1 MPKQKKEKKNKKE
14 KQKIKLSNKNTIII
28 DNRRITKQR
37 KDKNAK
43 SQMQNGVPY
52 PIYNEAIP
60 RNNPTIIN
68 VPQLQPN
75 NNYQIELLKKQNEQQ
90 NLLNDLN
97 KKIETQHLPLLE
109 YNQQFQ
115 NDLMNQLYNDREE
128 RKQILNEFNNNNQ
141 MKFSGL
147 NQAINRT
154 NKDLQNK
161 IEEMKNTT
169 NLLSYEKEF
178 NKIHNTMEDIY
189 RNALL
194 IPHSENMQKI
204 KSGIEDIQ
212 QNLMSS
218 VPKLENQNNVAIH
231 PMLEDRNEQPL
242 MKEYKNFKNEL
253 ADKYFNISYDKE
265 SKQPIADINIVELSK
280 LPKEVINNVNKGL
293 KKENTYAKQVEYKN
307 LFRQLNNKE
316 PDNKFY
322 EKIKNND
329 GLLTIE
335 INKIKEKL
343 NPSSPKINKVKVPK
357 TPQEKRPRG
366 RPRKNQKQTLNNE
379 DEAEDVGT
387 F

>member
-97 KKIETQHLPLLE
+97 KKFETQHLPLLE

-128 RKQILNEFNNNNQ
+128 RKQILNEFTNNNQ
-141 MKFSGL
+141 MKLTGI
-147 NQAINRT
+147 NQTINRT
-154 NKDLQNK
+154 NRDLQNK
-161 IEEMKNTT
+161 IEEIKN
-169 NLLSYEKEF
+169 L
-178 NKIHNTMEDIY
+178 
-189 RNALL
+189 
-194 IPHSENMQKI
+194 
-204 KSGIEDIQ
+204 G
-212 QNLMSS
+212 
-218 VPKLENQNNVAIH
+218 LENQNNVAIH

-265 SKQPIADINIVELSK
+265 SKQPIADINIAELSK

-343 NPSSPKINKVKVPK
+343 NPSTPKINKISIPK
-357 TPQEKRPRG
+357 TPQEKKPRG